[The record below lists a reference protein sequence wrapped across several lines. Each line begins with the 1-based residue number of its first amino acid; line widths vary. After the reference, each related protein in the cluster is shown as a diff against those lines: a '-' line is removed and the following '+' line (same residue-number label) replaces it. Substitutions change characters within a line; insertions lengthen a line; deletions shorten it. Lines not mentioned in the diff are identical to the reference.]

1 MEALVLAVLAVVF
14 AVAQGK
20 IGFIKDQ
27 SMDATF
33 PPPVF
38 RQDPAIPEGHLRPLG
53 WQRRSDGPVKEI
65 EEMPNTREFYN
76 DYVKFSKPVVVR
88 NGITEAPALS
98 LWESDDYLQTQYGK
112 VNVTVTVKV
121 MRKKD
126 EVQTAR
132 HVMKLKKFLYD
143 YMYEDWYLASTVPVE
158 LLPKLP
164 LPKCLRCGSLS
175 ESLQEAELWM
185 SSGGTSSRLHSHDDH
200 NLHCVLFG
208 RRDFIL
214 IEKQFKA
221 NFAYQQD
228 FEGSVG
234 GHSKLDM
241 EMVNA
246 FKFKN
251 ILMTPWT
258 WSTLYPGDCILVPAA
273 TASDFGS
280 PHCATGRTT
289 IVELFEWRWDDVA
302 AECERFLGPMGFCG
316 VQVRNCRYEGRAD
329 LRLSKDYVRG
339 KLAEFMNNLITIGVA
354 GFRVDSAK
362 HMWPG
367 DLENIFG
374 RLQVRLNLK
383 SDVFGSNKRPFIYQH
398 VPDYDD
404 NEAIRAYEYTNNGR
418 VTNFRFG
425 KYLNDVFR
433 RQNALKQLGEGWNM
447 PASDDVLNFIDNH
460 DNQRDTSAGSVL
472 TYKQSR
478 LYKMATAFMLAWP
491 YGVARVMSSYNFT
504 DATQVN
510 MGPPSTNEVTDRVVI
525 NGDGGCD
532 GGWVCEHR
540 WRQVYNMVAFRNV
553 AGSEPVANWWTGA
566 DYQIAFSRGNRT
578 FIAFNLESFD
588 FKATLQTGL
597 PAGWY
602 CDVISGHLD
611 NDKCTGATVI
621 VREDGTAKVS
631 IWQKIGNEVK
641 TLG

>member
-258 WSTLYPGDCILVPAA
+258 WSTLYPGDCILVPAGYLHQVRSYGRSLSLTILFA
-273 TASDFGS
+273 PVPSFDDEGCQLVEEEFRPLSEASFTWAFLEGKRELSNWKLNAESLRKLLLVQMGS
-280 PHCATGRTT
+280 RQSLSKAKFVHFYEEAMNISPEHPEGDEVFSMLVKGDKKELTRTDVT
-289 IVELFEWRWDDVA
+289 LLAEAILDKVA
-302 AECERFLGPMGFCG
+302 AIFNEPHETKRQKSHAPAH
-316 VQVRNCRYEGRAD
+316 E
-329 LRLSKDYVRG
+329 
-339 KLAEFMNNLITIGVA
+339 EF
-354 GFRVDSAK
+354 
-362 HMWPG
+362 
-367 DLENIFG
+367 
-374 RLQVRLNLK
+374 
-383 SDVFGSNKRPFIYQH
+383 
-398 VPDYDD
+398 
-404 NEAIRAYEYTNNGR
+404 
-418 VTNFRFG
+418 
-425 KYLNDVFR
+425 
-433 RQNALKQLGEGWNM
+433 
-447 PASDDVLNFIDNH
+447 
-460 DNQRDTSAGSVL
+460 
-472 TYKQSR
+472 
-478 LYKMATAFMLAWP
+478 
-491 YGVARVMSSYNFT
+491 
-504 DATQVN
+504 
-510 MGPPSTNEVTDRVVI
+510 
-525 NGDGGCD
+525 
-532 GGWVCEHR
+532 
-540 WRQVYNMVAFRNV
+540 
-553 AGSEPVANWWTGA
+553 
-566 DYQIAFSRGNRT
+566 
-578 FIAFNLESFD
+578 
-588 FKATLQTGL
+588 
-597 PAGWY
+597 
-602 CDVISGHLD
+602 
-611 NDKCTGATVI
+611 
-621 VREDGTAKVS
+621 
-631 IWQKIGNEVK
+631 
-641 TLG
+641 